1 MPTTDW
7 LWYQYNTE
15 SNVLVYFGTAGVDD
29 QQEIKKVDLTMKN
42 SVMKHAEFLHGIVEA
57 SSLLCILLP
66 PF

>member
-1 MPTTDW
+1 M
-7 LWYQYNTE
+7 E
-15 SNVLVYFGTAGVDD
+15 SSVLVYFGTVGVDD
-29 QQEIKKVDLTMKN
+29 QQEIKKVDLTMRN